1 MVCRVVGA
9 DSNVPVLMGSPLLMV
24 KHCLRNGVEFNEKM
38 DP

>member
-9 DSNVPVLMGSPLLMV
+9 DSNVLVLMGSPLLMV
-24 KHCLRNGVEFNEKM
+24 EHSLRDGVEFNEKT